1 MECVTPSR
9 ERQIA
14 IGPFKEETFHHGLCD
29 RIGCLRHPHRSPTD
43 RRVADLLG
51 GGAIEFREEQLEY
64 SFRRALMRDYQSFD
78 ICPEQALQY
87 AALSF
92 GLKLAP
98 SDKSRLLEQYR
109 TLPPYEDTVAGVQAL
124 RRSSHTLFAFSNGV
138 EATVRHLLES
148 AGVLPLLDGVV
159 SVDDLRTFK
168 PNPTVY
174 DYLTTRSQQ
183 TKTRT
188 WVVSAN
194 PFDVLGAKAAGLRA
208 AWVKRRDDAVFDP
221 WGVAPDLV
229 IATLGEL
236 ADTLEPLNPK
246 NPASG

>member
-1 MECVTPSR
+1 
-9 ERQIA
+9 
-14 IGPFKEETFHHGLCD
+14 
-29 RIGCLRHPHRSPTD
+29 
-43 RRVADLLG
+43 
-51 GGAIEFREEQLEY
+51 
-64 SFRRALMRDYQSFD
+64 MRDYQSFD
-78 ICPEQALQY
+78 VCTDQALQY

-188 WVVSAN
+188 WVVSAH
-194 PFDVLGAKAAGLRA
+194 PLDVLGPKAAGLRA

-221 WGVAPDLV
+221 CGVEPELV